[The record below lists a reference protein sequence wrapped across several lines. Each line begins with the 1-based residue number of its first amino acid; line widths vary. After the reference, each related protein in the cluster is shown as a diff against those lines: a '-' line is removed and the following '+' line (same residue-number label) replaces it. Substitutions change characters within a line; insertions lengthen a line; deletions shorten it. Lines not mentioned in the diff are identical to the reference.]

1 MPRPL
6 RIQVPG
12 ATYHVTMR
20 GVDSCA
26 IVRDQLDFET
36 LHLLLGITITRRG
49 WNCLSYC
56 FLNTH
61 FHLMLLLRETDLD
74 RGMQYFAGL
83 YARSFNTRY
92 VRTGHLFG
100 ERYSSKVVEDD
111 AHQLEVIRYIA
122 LNPVRAGACAAPEEW
137 RWNSYNGTAGHVPD
151 DPLIST
157 AETLGLFHDDIATAR
172 RELREFVWPAG
183 LNRV

>member
-26 IVRDQLDFET
+26 IVRDSSDFET
-36 LHLLLGITITRRG
+36 LHLLLGITIMRRG

-61 FHLMLLLRETDLD
+61 FHVMLQLPETDLD

-83 YARSFNTRY
+83 YARSLNTRY
-92 VRTGHLFG
+92 ARTGHLFG
-100 ERYSSKVVEDD
+100 ERYYSKLVEDD
-111 AHQLEVIRYIA
+111 AHQLEVVRYIA
-122 LNPVRAGACAAPEEW
+122 LNPVRAGACAAPEDW

-157 AETLGLFHDDIATAR
+157 AEALGLFHGDIAIAR
-172 RELREFVWPAG
+172 RQLREFVWPAG